1 MGNDALDAADQ
12 SHYLESNFAQD
23 APRMISTGCTRVA
36 LRAGKKAATAQQRM
50 EMAPVAM

>member
-1 MGNDALDAADQ
+1 MRNHALNAADQ
-12 SHYLESNFAQD
+12 AHNLQGDLGQD

-36 LRAGKKAATAQQRM
+36 LRAGKKAATAQHRM